1 MLYLNQRKEKK
12 TGYTESSMIRA
23 LFFDIDDTL
32 IARKS
37 SRVNDSALQ
46 GIIECKKKGLKI
58 IVATGRGYYLMQP
71 DIKERVPY
79 DYMITV
85 NGCCINDYQGK
96 VIKIYPMDA
105 DDCEHLISVCLE
117 RDYIF
122 GFKFDDSLQVY
133 NHYDEFTSRYCSGGV
148 LKEWIDDNTIDR
160 NYHLTHGLPLGCFVY
175 SPNSEFRL
183 LEPEFPELKFVTAVK
198 AAGSNECF
206 SRNVNKGKTIQYL
219 VDSLGI
225 TLDECMAFGD
235 SDNDIEMIRMCGIG
249 VAMGNSAEELKNV
262 ADYITTDINDD
273 GIYNALKH
281 FELI

>member
-1 MLYLNQRKEKK
+1 
-12 TGYTESSMIRA
+12 MIKA

-37 SRVNDSALQ
+37 SRVNESALV
-46 GIIECKKKGLKI
+46 GIRECKKKGLKI

-85 NGCCINDYQGK
+85 NGCCINDSNGD
-96 VIKIYPMDA
+96 VIKTYPMDE
-105 DDCEHLISVCLE
+105 DDCEALIKVCLE
-117 RDYIF
+117 KDYTF

-133 NHYDEFTSRYCSGGV
+133 NHYDDFTGKYCSGGV
-148 LKEWIDDNTIDR
+148 LKEWISDNTLNKD
-160 NYHLTHGLPLGCFVY
+160 YHITHGLPLGCFVY
-175 SPNSEFRL
+175 SPDSEFRL
-183 LEPEFPELKFVTAVK
+183 LEPEFPKLKFVTAVK

-206 SRNVNKGKTIQYL
+206 SKNVNKGKTIKYL
-219 VDSLGI
+219 CDFLGV

-235 SDNDIEMIRMCGIG
+235 SDNDIEMIKMCGIG
-249 VAMGNSAEELKNV
+249 VAMGNSADELKEV
-262 ADYITTDINDD
+262 ADYITDDINED